1 MLLSLSATLALSFVL
16 SDAPGSPETTRKAYD
31 QVRAAAGR
39 DPDAQVSL
47 ALWCEAHGLQAERL
61 RHLSVAVLTDP
72 SHATARGLLGLVEYR
87 GKWAK
92 PDSVAEK
99 LKADEALSRALLE
112 YNARRDKLKDRV
124 KDHYDLAI
132 WCEANGL
139 KAEATVHFMNVT
151 RLDPSHESAWK
162 HLGCRKFNGAWMS
175 EDQIASVKAESEA
188 QKQADKHWLPLLERW
203 KGWLGE
209 KRHRSSAEEKL
220 AEVTDPRALRSIWAV
235 FALDGP
241 ANQRVAAGLL
251 GQIDGETA
259 SNHLAILAVQG
270 ASSEVR
276 QVAAEILRRRD
287 PREYVDTLIKFI
299 NKPLKYEV
307 RQVDGP
313 GSPGILFVEGERYN
327 VRRIYNPAAG
337 QALQPA
343 GVRRGIRADTSLLD
357 TVRNTQ
363 MAQEVLARDTAQL
376 DAMNE
381 EIRQSCWSTL
391 AILRDVTGKEFG
403 ADPKAWQK
411 WWTDQKGYAFITPES
426 PEIKPTFDMFVPLPS
441 MPPPHNSCFAEGTP
455 VRTIEG
461 LRPIE
466 SIRIG
471 DQVLMQDTKTGALR
485 FQPIVAVYHNP
496 PNATL
501 RIQFS
506 ADSIVATGIH
516 RFWKAG
522 KGWVMAREL
531 KPGDEVRTLG
541 GTTRVVSVSPD
552 KVQRVYNLDVSGGS
566 DFFVGREGALVHD
579 NSIVQPTPA
588 PFDAVNQPSAVAT
601 ASK

>member
-1 MLLSLSATLALSFVL
+1 MFLSLATSLALSFVPTDTPQ
-16 SDAPGSPETTRKAYD
+16 SPDASRKAYD

-61 RHLSVAVLTDP
+61 RHLSIAVLTDP

-92 PDSVAEK
+92 PDAVAEK
-99 LKADEALSRALLE
+99 LKADETLSRALLE
-112 YNARRDKLKDRV
+112 YNARRDKLRDRV
-124 KDHYDLAI
+124 KDHYDLAV

-139 KAEATVHFMNVT
+139 KSEAAVHFMNVT
-151 RLDPSHESAWK
+151 RLDPSHEAAWK
-162 HLGCRKFNGAWMS
+162 HLGCRKYNGAWMS
-175 EDQIASVKAESEA
+175 EDQIASVKTESEA
-188 QKQADKHWLPLLERW
+188 QKAADKHWLPLLERW
-203 KGWLGE
+203 KGWLGD

-220 AEVTDPRALRSIWAV
+220 AEVTDPRALRSVWAV
-235 FALDGP
+235 FGSDGP
-241 ANQRVAAGLL
+241 ANQRVAATLL
-251 GQIDGETA
+251 GQIDGAAA
-259 SNHLAILAVQG
+259 SNHLAILAVKG
-270 ASSEVR
+270 VSSTVR
-276 QVAAEILRRRD
+276 QAASEILKRRD
-287 PREYVDTLIKFI
+287 PREYVDTLINFI
-299 NKPLKYEV
+299 GKPLKYEV

-327 VRRIYNPAAG
+327 VRRIYNPTPGEAPPPMA
-337 QALQPA
+337 
-343 GVRRGIRADTSLLD
+343 VRRGIRVDTSLLD
-357 TVRNTQ
+357 TIRNTQ
-363 MAQEVLARDTAQL
+363 LAQQVLARDTAQL
-376 DAMNE
+376 DAINE
-381 EIRQSCWSTL
+381 EIRQASESTL
-391 AILRDVTGKEFG
+391 AILRDVTGQDLG
-403 ADPKAWQK
+403 ADPKAWRT
-411 WWTDQKGYAFITPES
+411 WWTDQKGYAFITPDT
-426 PEIKPTFDMFVPLPS
+426 PADKPTFDQFVPLPS
-441 MPPPHNSCFAEGTP
+441 MPRPQHSCFAEGTP
-455 VRTIEG
+455 VRTISG

-466 SIRIG
+466 TIKIG

-501 RIQFS
+501 RIQFKG
-506 ADSIVATGIH
+506 DSIVATGIH

-566 DFFVGREGALVHD
+566 DFFVGREGTLVHD

-588 PFDAVNQPSAVAT
+588 PFDAVTQPTAVAT

>member
-1 MLLSLSATLALSFVL
+1 MFLSLTAALALSFVL

-112 YNARRDKLKDRV
+112 YNARRDKLRDRV

-209 KRHRSSAEEKL
+209 KRHRSSAEERL
-220 AEVTDPRALRSIWAV
+220 AEVTDTRAIPSIWAV
-235 FALDGP
+235 FALDSP

-251 GQIDGETA
+251 GQIEGEAA
-259 SNHLAILAVQG
+259 SNRLAILAVEG
-270 ASSEVR
+270 TSPEAR
-276 QVAAEILRRRD
+276 QVASEILLRRD
-287 PREYVDTLIKFI
+287 PREYIDTLINYIKT
-299 NKPLKYEV
+299 PVKYEL

-327 VRRIYNPAAG
+327 VRRVYNPTFV
-337 QALQPA
+337 PPSFTP
-343 GVRRGIRADTSLLD
+343 RARLTRVDPSFQD
-357 TVRNTQ
+357 NIVNTQ
-363 MAQEVLARDTAQL
+363 LARQAQAN
-376 DAMNE
+376 DVAQIEAMNE
-381 EIRQSCWSTL
+381 AINRSCATTL
-391 AILRDVTGKEFG
+391 TMLRDVTGKELG
-403 ADPKAWQK
+403 ADPKAWRR
-411 WWTDQKGYAFITPES
+411 WWTDQKGYAFITPDT
-426 PEIKPTFDMFVPLPS
+426 PENKPTFDVFVQFPQQSTPT
-441 MPPPHNSCFAEGTP
+441 HNACFAAGTP
-455 VRTIEG
+455 VRTIGG

-466 SIRIG
+466 SIKVG

-501 RIQFS
+501 RVQFTG
-506 ADSIVATGIH
+506 DSIVATGIH

-522 KGWVMAREL
+522 KGWVMARDL
-531 KPGDEVRTLG
+531 KAGDEVRTLG
-541 GTTRVVSVSPD
+541 GTTRVVSVALEA
-552 KVQRVYNLDVSGGS
+552 VQRVYNLDVAGGS

-588 PFDAVNQPSAVAT
+588 PFDAVTQPSAVAT